1 MSQEIKLMVRPDIG
15 GRQSVVEVEREFAYL
30 SDVQGW
36 KLHATFHLGMEKSGS
51 HNVMFVL
58 VRDVEKVVAEK
69 ALVSEPVHAGR
80 PKKLVE

>member
-15 GRQSVVEVEREFAYL
+15 GRQPVVAVEQEFARL
-30 SDVQGW
+30 SATEGW
-36 KLHATFHLGMEKSGS
+36 ELKEVFHLGMEKSGT

-58 VRDVEKVVAEK
+58 VRDTTPPLSEADVVI
-69 ALVSEPVHAGR
+69 HAGR